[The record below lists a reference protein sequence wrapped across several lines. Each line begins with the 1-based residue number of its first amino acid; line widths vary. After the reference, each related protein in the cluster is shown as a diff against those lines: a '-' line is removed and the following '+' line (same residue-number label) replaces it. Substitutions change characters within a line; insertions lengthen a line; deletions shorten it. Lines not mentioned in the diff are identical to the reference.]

1 MKSVLLIGMGRFG
14 QLLGEKLINMG
25 VEVMIVD
32 KDDDVINSCAQIQQR
47 AYYQLY
53 ERG

>member
-32 KDDDVINSCAQIQQR
+32 KDDDVLRPDTATR
-47 AYYQLY
+47 LLPTV
-53 ERG
+53 